1 MAAAP
6 EWVEIQ
12 EGEAAVLRLYGKD
25 GNLDI
30 FSTYFPTGSQACNG
44 ESLKQKR
51 EQLRERLADYVQ
63 GHSDVLSILAGGFNW
78 VTDKEDRWTVRT
90 SEWSGSKDSSEQ
102 THWRKQLED
111 KCKLNELWQPHATH
125 KDFGTSLVELITKT
139 KGANYLTVS
148 LASPTPPSSSSLPHH
163 PR

>member
-1 MAAAP
+1 M
-6 EWVEIQ
+6 
-12 EGEAAVLRLYGKD
+12 
-25 GNLDI
+25 
-30 FSTYFPTGSQACNG
+30 
-44 ESLKQKR
+44 KQKR

-125 KDFGTSLVELITKT
+125 KDGNARSRLDRVYTSQH
-139 KGANYLTVS
+139 
-148 LASPTPPSSSSLPHH
+148 ASDQLDMQLGCAPLDWQPKLSNHRPVLFFFRKAGKVHCPRVGPIPSAPFKKDKFVMEG
-163 PR
+163 